1 MAISPPVQLSMP
13 TPSVSC
19 DPSPME
25 SIMTKGMLR
34 ERNSVFSRSVA
45 LDSSKMTPRGLRLRI
60 SRKLSSLRLPRPVCV
75 MVMPMGIDFTYSEV
89 SAIIALIPFA
99 MTSVSTSSMVRDVF
113 VVTRDLEYPD
123 SSMIFSMRA
132 LVELDT
138 PSRPLMTFDTV
149 AVETPASFAISL
161 TRGFFISPAIGC
173 SVSSVLHCGCVC
185 VRCRRT
191 SHYSKA
197 FRDR

>member
-1 MAISPPVQLSMP
+1 
-13 TPSVSC
+13 
-19 DPSPME
+19 
-25 SIMTKGMLR
+25 MTKGMLR

-99 MTSVSTSSMVRDVF
+99 MTSVSTSSMVCDVF

-138 PSRPLMTFDTV
+138 PLAR
-149 AVETPASFAISL
+149 
-161 TRGFFISPAIGC
+161 
-173 SVSSVLHCGCVC
+173 
-185 VRCRRT
+185 
-191 SHYSKA
+191 
-197 FRDR
+197 

>member
-1 MAISPPVQLSMP
+1 
-13 TPSVSC
+13 
-19 DPSPME
+19 
-25 SIMTKGMLR
+25 
-34 ERNSVFSRSVA
+34 
-45 LDSSKMTPRGLRLRI
+45 
-60 SRKLSSLRLPRPVCV
+60 

-99 MTSVSTSSMVRDVF
+99 MTSVSTSSMVCDVF

-161 TRGFFISPAIGC
+161 TRGFSYRLPSVAPFLPYFIVG
-173 SVSSVLHCGCVC
+173 VSAFVADALHTIVK
-185 VRCRRT
+185 RFEIDER
-191 SHYSKA
+191 K
-197 FRDR
+197 FLE